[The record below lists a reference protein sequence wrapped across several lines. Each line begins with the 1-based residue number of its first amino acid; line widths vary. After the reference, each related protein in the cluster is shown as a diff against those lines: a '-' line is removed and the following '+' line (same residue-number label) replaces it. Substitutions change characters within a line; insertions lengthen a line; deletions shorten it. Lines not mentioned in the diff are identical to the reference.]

1 MDSEIATYTVGVIG
15 FERAERHVLRRMHGF
30 RARPDDASGTW
41 RTPGIHAL
49 VVDNS
54 LPVRVQ
60 MRGAPGVDNYLMKS
74 IQREMFNDLGAG
86 IVRPAAAI

>member
-15 FERAERHVLRRMHGF
+15 FERAERHVLRR
-30 RARPDDASGTW
+30 GTW
-41 RTPGIHAL
+41 RAPGIHAR

-60 MRGAPGVDNYLMKS
+60 MRGAPGVDNYLMKP
-74 IQREMFNDLGAG
+74 IQREVFNDLAAG